1 MTIGRRPLTLSRR
14 IRGISPERND
24 RRCAAPGGSGPD
36 PAGNRQ
42 KETDMPVRL
51 LPFFTLLTLIGL
63 VAEPRPVLRAEQQSS
78 GAPALLIRIRSID
91 SLIAD
96 AKWLA
101 KLAGEE
107 ESGEQ
112 VEGLLKTFIGE
123 KAIDTKKPIGL
134 YGSVGPNGLDSA
146 LVVMVPIVEQKSF
159 LKLLDQHNVAVK
171 ADKQDTSLHSYTAGD
186 GAISGF
192 IRFANGYAYVTNDK
206 VATVEAKSILGPSAV
221 FDPTDKAAV
230 SMVLRIG
237 DVPKKLKDTFL
248 TKFKEEL
255 DKTKEQKD
263 ADETPVQAKLKA
275 AMLDGFLQQARSLL
289 SDGNELALRF
299 DIDSKAGE
307 LSADLSLTSQPKS
320 KLEATI
326 AGLQAKSVTAGTVG
340 SDSAINFVVN
350 ASLSEELKKAFGPA
364 IDEGIAAAIKEQQEK
379 KTGNPEAA
387 EKFLKV
393 LTPTLKAG
401 ELDFAVTMRG
411 PSATNKYALLAGMKV
426 RDGLAVENSFRD
438 IVKLLKPE
446 EQEKIKLDAE
456 KIGTINVHRFEVTK
470 DFDKRAREMFG
481 EGPLFIAVKPD
492 AVYFTVGEN
501 ALDVL
506 KEALAAKPTTAS
518 IVQLE
523 MSLKRF
529 AALLA
534 VQQPEAAKAAEQVF
548 KTGTSDKVR
557 ITLQG
562 GKSLKAR
569 FSMQADVVRFF
580 VEVGKLKKAAGEK

>member
-1 MTIGRRPLTLSRR
+1 
-14 IRGISPERND
+14 
-24 RRCAAPGGSGPD
+24 
-36 PAGNRQ
+36 
-42 KETDMPVRL
+42 MPVRL

-78 GAPALLIRIRSID
+78 GGPALLVRIRSID

-96 AKWLA
+96 AKWLT
-101 KLAGEE
+101 KLAGEDE
-107 ESGEQ
+107 TGEQ
-112 VEGLLKTFIGE
+112 LEGLLKTFIGE

-134 YGSVGPNGLDSA
+134 YGAVGPNGLDSA
-146 LVVMVPIVEQKSF
+146 LVVLVPIIEQKAF

-171 ADKQDTSLHSYTAGD
+171 VDKQDTGLHSYTAGD
-186 GAISGF
+186 GAVVGF
-192 IRFANGYAYVTNDK
+192 MRFANGYAYITNDK
-206 VATVEAKSILGPSAV
+206 APTVDAKRILAPSAV

-237 DVPKKLKDTFL
+237 DVPRKLKDTFL

-255 DKTKEQKD
+255 DKAKEQK
-263 ADETPVQAKLKA
+263 AENETPVQAKLKE

-307 LSADLSLTSQPKS
+307 LSADVSLTSQPKS

-340 SDSAINFVVN
+340 SDSAINFIVN
-350 ASLSEELKKAFGPA
+350 VSLTEELKKAFGPA

-426 RDGLAVENSFRD
+426 RDGLEIENAFRD

-456 KIGTINVHRFEVTK
+456 KLGTVNVHRFEVTK
-470 DFDKRAREMFG
+470 DFDKRARDMFG
-481 EGPLFIAVKPD
+481 EGPLFMAVKAD

-506 KEALAAKPTTAS
+506 KEALAAKPTTTS

-534 VQQPEAAKAAEQVF
+534 VEQPEAAKAAEQVF
-548 KTGTSDKVR
+548 KNGTSDKVR
-557 ITLQG
+557 IVLQG

-580 VEVGKLKKAAGEK
+580 VEVGKLKKEAGEK